1 MAPFPEG
8 QIWETTDVQERG
20 VHSAELLKTIVHQHR
35 QLVPRLSSQTPTGH
49 RPNRAARRRNVSK
62 RRRSADV
69 EKPHHAGVA

>member
-35 QLVPRLSSQTPTGH
+35 QLVPRLCILLFRLFDLFCRFSFSTLILLVG
-49 RPNRAARRRNVSK
+49 SF
-62 RRRSADV
+62 DL
-69 EKPHHAGVA
+69 